1 MRARPPSCARPIRAY
16 AGFAEAASVDWLQRR
31 RLTRAQIHELLLG
44 TLVALVD
51 DVVPAVEATRKV
63 VAA

>member
-1 MRARPPSCARPIRAY
+1 M
-16 AGFAEAASVDWLQRR
+16 DWLQRR
-31 RLTRAQIHELLLG
+31 RLTRAQIHALLLG

-51 DVVPAVEATRKV
+51 DVVPRLDGAEA